1 MSLFFDVCTL
11 ALRLQA
17 AQVDSVNLLCSAKV
31 QSHPESTVGLLT
43 TAGKS
48 ARILISA
55 TQDLGKVF
63 SCMHDVK
70 LDGSTDIMASIQKA
84 QLALKHRQNLAQR
97 QRIVLFVSSPIKDDE
112 DALVRLAKKL
122 KKNNVA
128 VDIVH
133 VSDDTEGENVRKLDA
148 FNAAVNASENS
159 RILHVPAGGGV
170 LADVLMGSEIY
181 AERDSGG
188 GGSGGDGAG
197 AEGGGGGG
205 GGAFEFGVDPA
216 VDPELAM
223 VLRMSMEEENARQ
236 AAAGGGPA
244 GDGGETSTGGAAAAG
259 NDTAATTSGAAVTTE
274 DDDADLYGTGD
285 GAADGMDVDSAA
297 EAEEEAML
305 AAAIR
310 MSQAGDG
317 GDDDEEMDEETRRAI
332 EMSKAD
338 FDETKKDDGDASK

>member
-1 MSLFFDVCTL
+1 
-11 ALRLQA
+11 
-17 AQVDSVNLLCSAKV
+17 
-31 QSHPESTVGLLT
+31 
-43 TAGKS
+43 
-48 ARILISA
+48 
-55 TQDLGKVF
+55 
-63 SCMHDVK
+63 MHDVK

-97 QRIVLFVSSPIKDDE
+97 QRIVLFVSSPVKAE
-112 DALVRLAKKL
+112 EGALVRLAKKL

-133 VSDDTEGENVRKLDA
+133 ISDDTDGENVQKLNA
-148 FNAAVNASENS
+148 FNAAVNASDNS

-181 AERDSGG
+181 AERDNSGG
-188 GGSGGDGAG
+188 GGGGDGAG
-197 AEGGGGGG
+197 AEGGGSGG

-236 AAAGGGPA
+236 AAANGGGN
-244 GDGGETSTGGAAAAG
+244 GDGGATAAAG
-259 NDTAATTSGAAVTTE
+259 GESAAGVTAAAGSDGALATE
-274 DDDADLYGTGD
+274 DDDADLYGTG
-285 GAADGMDVDSAA
+285 GGGADGMDVDGGT
-297 EAEEEAML
+297 EAEEL

-310 MSQAGDG
+310 LSQAESG

-332 EMSKAD
+332 ELSKAD
-338 FDETKKDDGDASK
+338 FDETKNDGGDSSK